1 MNAPPMDDR
10 DGVIWYNGKLVP
22 WRDAKFHV
30 LTHSLHYGN
39 GVFEGERIYNGK
51 VFKLTEHSA
60 RLHRS
65 ANMLAY
71 ELPYSVA
78 ELDAATKLVVKENK
92 LESGYVRPVAWRGAE
107 VIGVSAKGTKVHV
120 AIAAFPWGA
129 YYEQKAIKL
138 VTSRWKRP
146 SPESS
151 PAGSK
156 AAGLYIICTLAKD
169 EALAAGAQDA
179 LMHDYK
185 GRLSEATGA
194 NLFLLLNG
202 ELHTPTT
209 ETILNG
215 ITRLTIMDL
224 ARKAGIKVVER
235 EIWPDELARASEVF
249 LTGTAVE
256 VQPVGAIDG
265 REYPVGPVTQKLQAD
280 FATLAW
286 KRHEIRRHCLAR
298 ARGPRRA
305 VRVLGRPRGR
315 VQEGRAAR
323 L

>member
-1 MNAPPMDDR
+1 MSSPPMDDR
-10 DGVIWYNGKLVP
+10 DGVIWYNGHLVP
-22 WRDAKFHV
+22 WREAKLHV
-30 LTHSLHYGN
+30 LSHSLHYGS
-39 GVFEGERIYNGK
+39 GVFEGERVYNGK

-71 ELPYSVA
+71 EIPYSVE
-78 ELDAATKLVVKENK
+78 ELDAATRRVVAENR
-92 LESGYVRPVAWRGAE
+92 LESGYVRPIAWRGAE
-107 VIGVSAKGTKVHV
+107 VIGVSARGTKVHV

-129 YYEQKAIKL
+129 YYDQPAIRL

-146 SPESS
+146 SPECS

-156 AAGLYIICTLAKD
+156 AAGLYVICTLAKD

-194 NLFLLLNG
+194 NLFLVIDG
-202 ELHTPTT
+202 QLHTPTT

-215 ITRLTIMDL
+215 ITRLTVMDL
-224 ARKAGIKVVER
+224 ARKRGITVVER
-235 EIWPDELARASEVF
+235 EIWPDELARAGEVF

-256 VQPVGAIDG
+256 VQPVAAIDG
-265 REYPVGPVTQKLQAD
+265 RAYPIGPVTRQLQAD
-280 FATLAW
+280 YAALV
-286 KRHEIRRHCLAR
+286 R
-298 ARGPRRA
+298 A
-305 VRVLGRPRGR
+305 
-315 VQEGRAAR
+315 
-323 L
+323 

>member
-1 MNAPPMDDR
+1 MAAPALPMDDR
-10 DGVIWYNGKLVP
+10 DGVIWLNGHLVP
-22 WRDAKFHV
+22 WRDAKVHV
-30 LTHSLHYGN
+30 LVHSLHYGN
-39 GVFEGERIYNGK
+39 SVFEGERIYNGK
-51 VFKLTEHSA
+51 VFKLTEHSR
-60 RLHRS
+60 RLHTS

-78 ELDAATKLVVKENK
+78 ELDAATKLVVAENK
-92 LESGYVRPVAWRGAE
+92 LDSGYVRPLAWRGAE
-107 VIGVSAKGTKVHV
+107 VIGVSAIGAKVHV

-129 YYEQKAIKL
+129 YYEQKAIRL

-194 NLFLLLNG
+194 NLFLLING

-209 ETILNG
+209 ETILTG
-215 ITRLTIMDL
+215 ITRQTVIEL
-224 ARKAGIKVVER
+224 ARTRGIKVVER
-235 EIWPDELARASEVF
+235 EIWPDELANATEVF

-256 VQPVGAIDG
+256 VQPVASIDG
-265 REYPVGPVTQKLQAD
+265 QRFEVGAVTQQVVAD
-280 FATLAW
+280 YSAL
-286 KRHEIRRHCLAR
+286 
-298 ARGPRRA
+298 
-305 VRVLGRPRGR
+305 VRS
-315 VQEGRAAR
+315 
-323 L
+323 

>member
-1 MNAPPMDDR
+1 MDDR
-10 DGVIWYNGKLVP
+10 DGVIWYNGHLTP

-51 VFKLTEHSA
+51 VFRLTDHSR
-60 RLHRS
+60 RLHKS

-71 ELPYSVA
+71 ELPYSA
-78 ELDAATKLVVKENK
+78 EELDAATNLVVAMNK

-107 VIGVSAKGTKVHV
+107 VIGVSAKGTNVHV

-194 NLFLLLNG
+194 NLFLVLNG

-215 ITRLTIMDL
+215 ITRLTVMDL

-235 EIWPDELARASEVF
+235 EIWPDELAKASEVF

-256 VQPVGAIDG
+256 VQAVGTIDG
-265 REYPVGPVTQKLQAD
+265 REYPVGPITQKLQAD
-280 FATLAW
+280 FATL
-286 KRHEIRRHCLAR
+286 
-298 ARGPRRA
+298 
-305 VRVLGRPRGR
+305 VRS
-315 VQEGRAAR
+315 
-323 L
+323 

>member
-1 MNAPPMDDR
+1 MDDR
-10 DGVIWYNGKLVP
+10 DGVIWYNGHLTP

-51 VFKLTEHSA
+51 VFRLTDHSR
-60 RLHRS
+60 RLHKS

-71 ELPYSVA
+71 ELPYSV
-78 ELDAATKLVVKENK
+78 EEIDAATNLVVAMNK

-194 NLFLLLNG
+194 NLFLVLNG

-215 ITRLTIMDL
+215 ITRLTVMDL
-224 ARKAGIKVVER
+224 ARKAGVKVVER
-235 EIWPDELARASEVF
+235 EISPDELAKASEVF

-256 VQPVGAIDG
+256 VQPVGMIDG
-265 REYPVGPVTQKLQAD
+265 REYPVGPVTQKMQAD
-280 FATLAW
+280 YATLV
-286 KRHEIRRHCLAR
+286 R
-298 ARGPRRA
+298 A
-305 VRVLGRPRGR
+305 
-315 VQEGRAAR
+315 
-323 L
+323 

>member
-1 MNAPPMDDR
+1 VSSAGLPLDDR
-10 DGVIWYNGKLVP
+10 DGTIWYNGKLIP
-22 WRDAKFHV
+22 WRGAQVHV
-30 LTHSLHYGN
+30 LVHSLHYGN
-39 GVFEGERIYNGK
+39 SVFEGARIYNGK

-60 RLHRS
+60 RLIKS
-65 ANMLAY
+65 AKMLAY
-71 ELPYSVA
+71 DLPYSVE
-78 ELDAATKLVVKENK
+78 ELDAATRKVVAENK
-92 LESGYVRPVAWRGAE
+92 LESGYVRPIAWRGAE

-120 AIAAFPWGA
+120 AITAFPWGA

-169 EALAAGAQDA
+169 EALDAGYQDA

-194 NLFLLLNG
+194 NLFLVING

-215 ITRLTIMDL
+215 ITRQTVMEL
-224 ARKAGIKVVER
+224 ARKKGLKVVER
-235 EIWPDELARASEVF
+235 EIYPDELAKANEVF

-256 VQPVGAIDG
+256 VQPVGMIDK
-265 REYPVGPVTQKLQAD
+265 REYPVGPVAQALQAEY
-280 FATLAW
+280 AAL
-286 KRHEIRRHCLAR
+286 
-298 ARGPRRA
+298 
-305 VRVLGRPRGR
+305 VRS
-315 VQEGRAAR
+315 
-323 L
+323 

>member
-1 MNAPPMDDR
+1 MAAPALPMDDR
-10 DGVIWYNGKLVP
+10 DGVIWLNGHFVP
-22 WRDAKFHV
+22 WRDAKVHV
-30 LTHSLHYGN
+30 LVHSLHYGN
-39 GVFEGERIYNGK
+39 SVFEGERIYGGK
-51 VFKLTEHSA
+51 VFKLTEHSR
-60 RLHRS
+60 RLHTS

-78 ELDAATKLVVKENK
+78 ELDAATRLVVAENK
-92 LESGYVRPVAWRGAE
+92 LDSGYVRPLAWRGAE
-107 VIGVSAKGTKVHV
+107 VIGVSAIGAKVHV

-129 YYEQKAIKL
+129 YYEQKAIRL

-194 NLFLLLNG
+194 NLFLLING

-215 ITRLTIMDL
+215 ITRQTVIEL
-224 ARKAGIKVVER
+224 ARKRGITVVER
-235 EIWPDELARASEVF
+235 EIWPDELATATEVF

-256 VQPVGAIDG
+256 VQPVASIDKQTF
-265 REYPVGPVTQKLQAD
+265 EVGPVTQQLVAD
-280 FATLAW
+280 YSAL
-286 KRHEIRRHCLAR
+286 
-298 ARGPRRA
+298 
-305 VRVLGRPRGR
+305 VRS
-315 VQEGRAAR
+315 
-323 L
+323 

>member
-1 MNAPPMDDR
+1 MAGPALPMDDR

-22 WRDAKFHV
+22 WREAKVHV
-30 LTHSLHYGN
+30 LVHSLHYGN
-39 GVFEGERIYNGK
+39 AVFEGARIYNGK

-60 RLHRS
+60 RLQKS
-65 ANMLAY
+65 ANMLSY

-78 ELDAATKLVVKENK
+78 EIDAATKLVVAENK
-92 LESGYVRPVAWRGAE
+92 LDAGYVRPLAWRGPE
-107 VIGVSAKGTKVHV
+107 VIGVCAIGTHVHV
-120 AIAAFPWGA
+120 MIAAFPWGA
-129 YYEQKAIKL
+129 YYAQKAIKL
-138 VTSRWKRP
+138 CTSKWKRP

-169 EALAAGAQDA
+169 EALANGYQDA

-194 NLFLLLNG
+194 NLFLLING

-215 ITRLTIMDL
+215 ITRQTVMDL
-224 ARKAGIKVVER
+224 ARKRGIKVVER
-235 EIWPDELARASEVF
+235 EIWPDELAKATEVF

-256 VQPVGAIDG
+256 VQPVAVIDK
-265 REYPVGPVTQKLQAD
+265 REYPVGPVTQLLMAD
-280 FATLAW
+280 YATL
-286 KRHEIRRHCLAR
+286 
-298 ARGPRRA
+298 
-305 VRVLGRPRGR
+305 VRS
-315 VQEGRAAR
+315 
-323 L
+323 

>member
-1 MNAPPMDDR
+1 MDDR
-10 DGVIWYNGKLVP
+10 DGVIWLNGQLVP
-22 WRDAKFHV
+22 WREAKVHV
-30 LTHSLHYGN
+30 LVHSLHYGN
-39 GVFEGERIYNGK
+39 SVFEGERIYGGK

-65 ANMLAY
+65 ANMLNY

-78 ELDAATKLVVKENK
+78 EIDAATKLVVAENN
-92 LESGYVRPVAWRGAE
+92 LDGGYVRPIAWRGAE
-107 VIGVSAKGTKVHV
+107 VIGVSAIGTKVHV
-120 AIAAFPWGA
+120 AITAFPWGA
-129 YYEQKAIKL
+129 YYAQKAIKL
-138 VTSRWKRP
+138 CTSRWKRP

-169 EALAAGAQDA
+169 EALAVGCQDA

-194 NLFLLLNG
+194 NLFLLING

-215 ITRLTIMDL
+215 ITRLTVIDL
-224 ARKAGIKVVER
+224 ARKRGIKVVER
-235 EIWPDELARASEVF
+235 EIWPDELKRASEVF

-256 VQPVGAIDG
+256 VQPVCAIDKQTF
-265 REYPVGPVTQKLQAD
+265 EVGPVTQQLIAD
-280 FATLAW
+280 YSAL
-286 KRHEIRRHCLAR
+286 
-298 ARGPRRA
+298 
-305 VRVLGRPRGR
+305 VRS
-315 VQEGRAAR
+315 
-323 L
+323 